1 VTGPETVVSKVGFV
15 SEDVDL
21 DLVERI
27 TADRGWV
34 PNIFRVLMFSP
45 PLAEGWVSLANAFR
59 GPCELDKRSRELAIL
74 LIAHLKN
81 SAYEWRHHES
91 VAGSVGISA
100 GEIDAL
106 RNWPDRAE
114 WTADEWAL
122 LSLVAS
128 TTLHLPVPES
138 CVATLVR
145 SGGERRVVEI
155 AGLAAYY
162 TAVSHFSA
170 AMDIDVDEQIR

>member
-1 VTGPETVVSKVGFV
+1 MSKIGFA
-15 SEDVDL
+15 SEDVDA
-21 DLVERI
+21 DLTQRI
-27 TADRGWV
+27 RAERGWV

-45 PLAEGWVSLANAFR
+45 PLADGWVSLANAFR

-74 LIAHLKN
+74 LVAHLKD
-81 SAYEWRHHES
+81 SAYEWAHHAR
-91 VAGSVGISA
+91 VAESVGISPR
-100 GEIDAL
+100 EIESLQA
-106 RNWPDRAE
+106 WPERAD
-114 WTADEWAL
+114 WTAEEWAL

-128 TTLHLPVPES
+128 TTLHIPVPES

-145 SGGERRVVEI
+145 SGGKRRVVEI

-170 AMDIDVDEQIR
+170 ALGLEVDDQAK

>member
-1 VTGPETVVSKVGFV
+1 MSRIGFAR
-15 SEDVDL
+15 EDPDGEL
-21 DLVERI
+21 TQRI
-27 TADRGWV
+27 RAGRGFL

-45 PLAEGWVSLANAFR
+45 PLADGWAQLANAFR
-59 GPCELDKRSRELAIL
+59 GPCELDDRPRELAIL
-74 LIAHLKN
+74 LVAHLKG
-81 SAYEWRHHES
+81 SDYEWGHHAR
-91 VAGSVGISA
+91 VAQRIGISI

-106 RNWPDRAE
+106 RAWPERAE
-114 WTADEWAL
+114 WAPEEWAL
-122 LSLVAS
+122 LALTAA
-128 TTLHLPVPES
+128 TALHLPVPDW

-170 AMDIDVDEQIR
+170 AMALEADDGVG